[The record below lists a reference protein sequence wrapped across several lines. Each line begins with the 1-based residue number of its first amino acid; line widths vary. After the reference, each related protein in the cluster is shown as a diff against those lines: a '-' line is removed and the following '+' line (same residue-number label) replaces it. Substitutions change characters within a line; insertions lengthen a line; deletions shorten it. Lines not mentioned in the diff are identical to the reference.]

1 MTNACAQHPDLK
13 ECASPRTNQILR
25 QLFFQAACNATRD
38 GFSPRSLRDSARRIV
53 RRILP
58 EGFSMPSDAAIFPI
72 SEENQSTHI
81 QILNGRFN
89 RISADQTVEELI
101 RAIRAGER
109 GVLSTV
115 NVAILMMMRS
125 NPRLQRFVDSS
136 RWTVADGQPLV
147 WASHLRQQPLPERVA
162 GIDLID
168 QLCARAVQERIGV
181 YFLGA
186 DSSTL
191 RETVEVLRN
200 RHRGLD
206 IRGYAD
212 GYFGPE
218 QAEARA
224 RAVAD
229 SGAELLF
236 VAMGVPRQENF
247 IEEQWENLGA
257 RVVIGVGGSFDVIAG
272 RRKRAPALV
281 QRAGL
286 EWAYRLAQEPRRLF
300 KRYLV
305 TNSQFLGL
313 ISWSAIAQVSHVRRP
328 IP

>member
-1 MTNACAQHPDLK
+1 MQ
-13 ECASPRTNQILR
+13 R
-25 QLFFQAACNATRD
+25 
-38 GFSPRSLRDSARRIV
+38 SARRPFAIQYS
-53 RRILP
+53 RFKPPYCRGFLP
-58 EGFSMPSDAAIFPI
+58 EGFSMPSDTALFPVT
-72 SEENQSTHI
+72 EATQPTQI

-89 RISADQTVEELI
+89 KLSADQTVEELI
-101 RAIRAGER
+101 RTIHAGER

-136 RWTVADGQPLV
+136 RWVVADGQPLV
-147 WASHLRQQPLPERVA
+147 WASHLWQQPLPERVA

-168 QLCARAVQERIGV
+168 QLCARAVREGIGV

-186 DSSTL
+186 DGSTL
-191 RETVEVLRN
+191 RETVEVLQN

-206 IRGYAD
+206 VRGYAD
-212 GYFGPE
+212 GYFGAD

-229 SGAELLF
+229 SGAQLLF

-247 IEEQWENLGA
+247 IEEQWDKLGA

-300 KRYLV
+300 RRYLV

-313 ISWSAIAQVSHVRRP
+313 ISWSAIAQVTHVRRP
-328 IP
+328 IPRSLSEG

>member
-1 MTNACAQHPDLK
+1 MSSD
-13 ECASPRTNQILR
+13 ASPLR
-25 QLFFQAACNATRD
+25 PPEATR
-38 GFSPRSLRDSARRIV
+38 SSQV
-53 RRILP
+53 
-58 EGFSMPSDAAIFPI
+58 
-72 SEENQSTHI
+72 
-81 QILNGRFN
+81 QILNGRFD
-89 RISADQTVEELI
+89 RLSAEETVQEVI
-101 RAIRAGER
+101 GAVQAGER

-115 NVAILMMMRS
+115 NVSILMMMRQ
-125 NPRLQRFVDSS
+125 NPRLQRFIDAS

-147 WASHLRQQPLPERVA
+147 WASHLRQPRLPERVA

-168 QLCARAVQERIGV
+168 QLCARAAQDGIGV

-186 DSSTL
+186 ESG
-191 RETVEVLRN
+191 TVHAAVAVLRS

-206 IRGYAD
+206 VRGYAD

-229 SGAELLF
+229 SGAGLLF
-236 VAMGVPRQENF
+236 VAMGVPRQEHF

-272 RRKRAPALV
+272 RRKRAPVFV

-300 KRYLV
+300 RRYLV

-313 ISWSAIAQVSHVRRP
+313 ISWSAIAQVALVRRV
-328 IP
+328 IPRP